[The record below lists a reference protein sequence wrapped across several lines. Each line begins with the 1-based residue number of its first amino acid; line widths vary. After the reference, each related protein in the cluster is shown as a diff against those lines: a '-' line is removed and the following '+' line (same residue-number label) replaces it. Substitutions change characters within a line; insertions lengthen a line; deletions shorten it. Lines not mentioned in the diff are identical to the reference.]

1 MIDPKLNDIPVDR
14 SRAATETGEPES
26 ADAQMERLRRS
37 RAGLSI
43 NDTIAGDT
51 NLSVGSRG
59 VDTSGVAAGAGA
71 GAGMAVP
78 TAGRGDGSPAPNIVP
93 GARGSGTTLR
103 GDGSSEQQP
112 TMAVERGAARER
124 EIPGSDAYQA
134 TYGEIARRAYECWH
148 ERGCPEGSPEVDWER
163 AEREMRQR
171 QRAAAAGAR

>member
-1 MIDPKLNDIPVDR
+1 MIDPKLNDIPAGR
-14 SRAATETGEPES
+14 SRAATETAEPES
-26 ADAQMERLRRS
+26 ADAQTERLRRS

-71 GAGMAVP
+71 GAGMTVP

-103 GDGSSEQQP
+103 GDGSSELQP
-112 TMAVERGAARER
+112 TVAVERDAGYQTTRS
-124 EIPGSDAYQA
+124 EI
-134 TYGEIARRAYECWH
+134 EKRAYECWH
-148 ERGCPEGSPEVDWER
+148 ERGCPEGSPEIDWER
-163 AEREMRQR
+163 AEREVRER
-171 QRAAAAGAR
+171 PRAAAAGTR